1 MKRFFTLLLL
11 AIFVTG
17 IQAQQKVTLRD
28 IAQGTYRAQGISG
41 LKPMLD
47 GEHYTQISSDHKRIV
62 KYSFKTGEE
71 VGTLFDVTTARDCDL
86 KSFDDY
92 ILSPDEKLILIQT
105 ETKPIY
111 RHSFTAVYYI
121 YNVKNNKM
129 EPLSNN
135 GPQQVPLFSP
145 DGNQIAFVRNNNIYL
160 VKLLF
165 GNSESQVTK
174 DGEYNHVLNGIP
186 DWVYEEEFSFNRAFD
201 FSADSKMIA
210 YVRFDE
216 SAVPMFSFPW
226 YKGLAPE
233 KTSYATYPGAYEYKY
248 PKAGE
253 VNSKVSVHTYDI
265 KSHVTRKMNLQ
276 IDSDGYIPR
285 IKFTSD
291 PEKLAIMT
299 LNRHQNRLD
308 LYMANPRSGLC
319 KVAIRDE
326 AEQYIKESAY
336 SNIKFYPEHIVMM
349 SEKDGYNH
357 LYLYTIAGNLV
368 KQITKGQFEVT
379 SFLGWDQKANVFY
392 YASNEGSPLRTAIYK
407 IDGKGKKTKL
417 STRTGSNSAIF
428 STNQKYY
435 INTFSNI
442 STPTLITL
450 NDNRGKELTTL
461 LDNSKLKAQTAQL
474 NMPQKE
480 FFTFRTS
487 SGVEL
492 NGWMM
497 KPANFNANKK
507 YPVILHQYSGP
518 GSQQVIDR
526 WGIGSF
532 GDGGLFE
539 AYMCDKGYIMVC
551 VDGRGTGGRGA
562 AFEKCTYLQLGVK
575 EAEDQVE
582 TARYLGTLPYIDGKR
597 IGIWGWSFGG
607 YNTLMS
613 MSDGSGAFKA
623 GVAIAAP
630 SDWRFYDTV
639 YTERFMRTPKEN
651 AEGYDAGSAIK
662 RAPQLKGSLLLI
674 HGTADDNVHYQNCAE
689 YSEALVQAGI
699 QFDMQ
704 VYTNRNH
711 GIFGGKTREHLMNR
725 VANFFI
731 QNL

>member
-265 KSHVTRKMNLQ
+265 KSHVTRKMDLQ

-368 KQITKGQFEVT
+368 KQITKGQFEIT

-711 GIFGGKTREHLMNR
+711 SIFGGKTREHLMNR

>member
-111 RHSFTAVYYI
+111 RHSYTAVYYI

-265 KSHVTRKMNLQ
+265 KSHVTRKMDLQ

>member
-165 GNSESQVTK
+165 GNSESPVTK

-265 KSHVTRKMNLQ
+265 KSHVTRKMDLQ

>member
-233 KTSYATYPGAYEYKY
+233 KASYATYPGAYEYKY

-265 KSHVTRKMNLQ
+265 KSHVTRKMDLQ

-539 AYMCDKGYIMVC
+539 AYMCDKGYIMV
-551 VDGRGTGGRGA
+551 A
-562 AFEKCTYLQLGVK
+562 
-575 EAEDQVE
+575 
-582 TARYLGTLPYIDGKR
+582 
-597 IGIWGWSFGG
+597 
-607 YNTLMS
+607 
-613 MSDGSGAFKA
+613 
-623 GVAIAAP
+623 
-630 SDWRFYDTV
+630 
-639 YTERFMRTPKEN
+639 
-651 AEGYDAGSAIK
+651 
-662 RAPQLKGSLLLI
+662 
-674 HGTADDNVHYQNCAE
+674 
-689 YSEALVQAGI
+689 
-699 QFDMQ
+699 
-704 VYTNRNH
+704 
-711 GIFGGKTREHLMNR
+711 
-725 VANFFI
+725 
-731 QNL
+731 

>member
-233 KTSYATYPGAYEYKY
+233 KASYATYPGAYEYKY

-265 KSHVTRKMNLQ
+265 KSHVTRKIDLQ